1 MALDLSGF
9 VIPENKFE
17 GLYKAAD
24 TLAAREKT
32 DTAALAAKNKKTGD
46 AYKTLADITNIDAD
60 FGTPYDS
67 RITAGV
73 NNINEKG
80 LKYLNDNKGATTEEL
95 RAYLYKDVSD
105 LNNYV
110 NVSKSARKYVDN
122 MLQDVDGDF
131 YDKPALKKAVFQIG
145 MYNDDET
152 QKDWNEVKFDEETF
166 DKAVSKY
173 GRDIMK
179 EDGFI
184 KALKQAPTQE
194 RKIVTESRD
203 ASGRLVRNEKEEK
216 WHIWEQEEL
225 DDKGKPTG
233 RYEPKHMYAQDEG
246 VNLKHEG
253 EDVKIAT
260 DDVFDYW
267 YNRNRKMRDLV
278 DAQAK
283 FHSNEYDVDGVK
295 LDENSPQAKLV
306 KKAILFDILDRNRS
320 GKMDI
325 ESTDKK
331 RLPKTGRGG
340 RGPSASQQAQAYDEN
355 ELHKALSEQNP
366 TDGYY
371 DVKEY
376 INQGYKYGR
385 KRFGKNGIKYNPTTK
400 KFKIS
405 LVDENGDESEVEE
418 SYAKVYSKIKTSNDK
433 ADMTFFQGFKTF
445 KPKKK
450 KIVLPD

>member
-9 VIPENKFE
+9 GIPERKYE
-17 GLYKAAD
+17 GLYKIAD

-32 DTAALAAKNKKTGD
+32 DAAAEANKAKKSGEG
-46 AYKTLADITNIDAD
+46 YKTLADITNIGTD

-67 RITAGV
+67 KITAG
-73 NNINEKG
+73 IQDIRTKG
-80 LKYLNDNKGATTEEL
+80 DEFLKKNKNATTEEL
-95 RAYLYKDVSD
+95 RAYLFPDISN

-110 NVSKSARKYVDN
+110 NVSKSANKFVDN
-122 MLQDVDGDF
+122 ILQNVDGDF
-131 YDKPALKKAVFQIG
+131 YDKPALKKAVVQVG
-145 MYNDDET
+145 MYNDDGT
-152 QKDWNEVKFDEETF
+152 LKDWNEVKFDEGIF
-166 DKAVSKY
+166 DAAVSKY
-173 GRDIMK
+173 GKDIMK

-184 KALKQAPTQE
+184 KALRQE
-194 RKIVTESRD
+194 PVESREVTREERD
-203 ASGRLVRNEKEEK
+203 DKGRLVTSKKSEK
-216 WHIWEQEEL
+216 WHSWEQEEV

-233 RYEPKHMYAQDEG
+233 RFGPKYAWAQDNG
-246 VNLKHEG
+246 VNLKHDG
-253 EDVKIAT
+253 ADVKIVT
-260 DDVFDYW
+260 DDVFDEW
-267 YNRNRKMRDLV
+267 YNKNGKMRHLV
-278 DAQAK
+278 DAKAK
-283 FHSNEYDVDGVK
+283 FHSNEYDLNGVK
-295 LDENSPQAKLV
+295 LDENSPQVELV
-306 KKAILFDILDRNRS
+306 KKAVLYDILDRNRS
-320 GKMDI
+320 GKMEI
-325 ESTDKK
+325 ESSDKK
-331 RLPKTGRGG
+331 RLPKRASSG